1 MHFSAVAPQCRW
13 QRHPDGLP
21 VHHGPWHVDHPVG
34 DEPLQGSIHR
44 LQQLGNDSGIWSV
57 TIGEERRVDP
67 APIIHTDMKLF
78 ALPTLFLAVLLAVP
92 LAFSAD
98 LQSGAVDDEGDGY
111 SRPGA
116 LWELDVERL
125 VSPAEGAPG

>member
-1 MHFSAVAPQCRW
+1 MPLNGSVHRRMVVDPV
-13 QRHPDGLP
+13 RHESLELTIT
-21 VHHGPWHVDHPVG
+21 VG
-34 DEPLQGSIHR
+34 E
-44 LQQLGNDSGIWSV
+44 QLGNHGRILHMAVGQAGASN
-57 TIGEERRVDP
+57 P
-67 APIIHTDMKLF
+67 AVVVHPDMQF
-78 ALPTLFLAVLLAVP
+78 LPSPTGLLAMLLAVP
-92 LAFSAD
+92 LTFSAD